1 MSLKQLFDNIQ
12 IELVKRKYYNA
23 NKVDSLLGELRA
35 AALAAEAEN
44 LRLSGEL
51 SALQAKK
58 DEIGEAVMSA
68 RLLHNEI
75 VQKANLRAEEI
86 TAEAQARA
94 EAMAEEARRAAD
106 AIIAEAQ
113 AKAEETLRLS
123 QQQLQETEA
132 MRDELVRSRQARQEY
147 AVGKVENA
155 FSMLRRQHQQA
166 IEQLN
171 LHWQDFLCG
180 LLDEDLLPP
189 DETEAAAQSPAAE
202 CESEAVIA
210 EAAVTPCEAAA
221 APCEPAVADQ
231 PCCGDAPADL
241 GDKVNAIARELSELE
256 QQ

>member
-86 TAEAQARA
+86 TAEAQAKA

-189 DETEAAAQSPAAE
+189 DEADTALSPAAE
-202 CESEAVIA
+202 CEN
-210 EAAVTPCEAAA
+210 EAAPDEAAA
-221 APCEPAVADQ
+221 ASCEPAVADQ